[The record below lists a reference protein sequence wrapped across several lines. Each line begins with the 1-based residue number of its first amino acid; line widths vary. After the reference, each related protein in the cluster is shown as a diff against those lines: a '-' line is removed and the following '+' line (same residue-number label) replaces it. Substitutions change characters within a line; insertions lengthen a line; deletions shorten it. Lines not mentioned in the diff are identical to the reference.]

1 MKPPGRRRFPC
12 QRVGALLAAA
22 GAVAL
27 SGCTLEVVTPT
38 AAPSPSATPTRELP
52 LTSLLPTI
60 AEVATETAP
69 PVPTATPDLL
79 RPPEAR
85 ERIFYDPLDDDLS
98 GWGLTDTAIG
108 SVGFS
113 GGMLVFTFNTSYS
126 KLQSTLPREIPPDAY
141 IEANVQTLLC
151 GEGYD
156 TYGIV
161 FRDQKEYSYR
171 FAVTCRGELRFER
184 LNGGKLEGASIW
196 KETIGLLQGAPASNR
211 IGVLVQGSLFRFFVG
226 GIEVFSGRDPMS
238 STGGVG
244 LFAQT
249 EKSKTFSVGFEDL
262 AVYNLAES
270 SA

>member
-1 MKPPGRRRFPC
+1 MKPPGRRRLSGN
-12 QRVGALLAAA
+12 RIGALLAAA

-27 SGCTLEVVTPT
+27 SGCTLEMVTPT
-38 AAPSPSATPTRELP
+38 AALRPTETPTTELP

-69 PVPTATPDLL
+69 PAPTATPDLL
-79 RPPEAR
+79 RPPEVR
-85 ERIFYDPLDDDLS
+85 ERIFHDPLDNDVS
-98 GWGLTDTAIG
+98 GWELTDTATG

-113 GGMLVFTFNTSYS
+113 GGMLVFTLNAAYS
-126 KLQSTLPREIPPDAY
+126 GLQSILPREVPPDAY

-161 FRDQKEYSYR
+161 FRHRKDYSYR

-184 LNGGKLEGASIW
+184 LNGGKLEGASVW

-238 STGGVG
+238 SSGGVG

-262 AVYNLAES
+262 AVYTLAES